1 MRAMR
6 KLTVAVMLA
15 ITAPATTYALEDD
28 SINSQAQQMNTL
40 TKNAGQT
47 NVANRIAA
55 DFITLTGSRDN
66 ATALVTA
73 LRNGTAITLTTTT
86 TGGTATGTTTGS
98 GTSTGTDATSTTFT
112 PPTGK
117 MGWGNVFISL
127 ALAQNALTQAGIT
140 QPTSADLQ
148 AALMGGTVTGAD
160 GKTVTLTGILQ
171 QRASGMG
178 WGQIAQSYGVKLGP
192 VVSSIKAANHR
203 VAATS
208 ATTNKTASNTTTV
221 TKSTTARADGDKSR
235 NGIKVAA
242 STTAGTSI
250 GRGRTTAAGTISSSG
265 SSRTGLTTATG
276 TTAGSVGNRGLTTA
290 AGTVGMGSAHGRGHG
305 AGIVT
310 ASGSAAGAG
319 ATAAVHNANSSANVG
334 AGIVSATGASV
345 TSSGIISAQGGGQ
358 GQGHGHGKGKGPG

>member
-1 MRAMR
+1 MRAIR
-6 KLTVAVMLA
+6 KLTFAVILA
-15 ITAPATTYALEDD
+15 ITAPVTTYALVDD
-28 SINSQAQQMNTL
+28 SIGSQAQQMNTL

-55 DFITLTGSRDN
+55 DFTTLAGSKAN
-66 ATALVTA
+66 ATTLVTA
-73 LRNGTAITLTTTT
+73 LRNGTAVSLTTTT
-86 TGGTATGTTTGS
+86 TGG
-98 GTSTGTDATSTTFT
+98 STTSTTFT

-127 ALAQNALTQAGIT
+127 ALAQNVLTQAGIT

-160 GKTVTLTGILQ
+160 GKTITLTGILQ
-171 QRASGMG
+171 QHASGMG

-203 VAATS
+203 L
-208 ATTNKTASNTTTV
+208 AST
-221 TKSTTARADGDKSR
+221 STTANQTTSNAATGTKSNTARTDGYRSK
-235 NGIKVAA
+235 NGIKVASSSA
-242 STTAGTSI
+242 SSTGLS
-250 GRGRTTAAGTISSSG
+250 TAAGT
-265 SSRTGLTTATG
+265 
-276 TTAGSVGNRGLTTA
+276 TAGRAGNSGLTTA
-290 AGTVGMGSAHGRGHG
+290 AGAASMGSVHGQGHG

-310 ASGSAAGAG
+310 ASGNAAGAG
-319 ATAAVHNANSSANVG
+319 ATAAIQNANSSANVG

-358 GQGHGHGKGKGPG
+358 GQGNGHGKGKGPG